1 MLLSDDE
8 RIIGASAVDSD
19 DTQILAVTSHGYGK
33 RSLASEY
40 RLQQRGGSGVK
51 TVNVTEKNGN
61 LVMLA
66 SVTDDNDLII
76 TTNKGTV
83 IRMHA
88 SDISISGRNTQ
99 GVILV
104 KIRENE
110 YIANIAVV
118 DREDDSEEEIK
129 SEETEVVQESQGEE
143 KNNEEAKVEE

>member
-1 MLLSDDE
+1 MLLDNE
-8 RIIGASAVDSD
+8 NIIGASALVSD
-19 DTQILAVTSHGYGK
+19 ETQILAITSHGYGK

-51 TVNVTEKNGN
+51 TVNVTEKNGD

-66 SVTDDNDLII
+66 AVTDDQDLII

-83 IRMHA
+83 IRMHV

-104 KIRENE
+104 KIRDNE
-110 YIANIAVV
+110 YIANIAIV
-118 DREDDSEEEIK
+118 DKEDEVENETNEEKVEIK
-129 SEETEVVQESQGEE
+129 E
-143 KNNEEAKVEE
+143 NEEKVEE

>member
-8 RIIGASAVDSD
+8 KIIGASAVDSD